1 MNNGEHGGCTVH
13 KKMDV
18 GHLGKR
24 ERILVGFAG
33 WMEEAW
39 DYLKSLKT
47 QNFSKVV
54 QLSSEE
60 SVFYGFMLMG
70 LVMAKCDAC
79 NCVK

>member
-1 MNNGEHGGCTVH
+1 
-13 KKMDV
+13 
-18 GHLGKR
+18 
-24 ERILVGFAG
+24 
-33 WMEEAW
+33 MEETW

>member
-1 MNNGEHGGCTVH
+1 
-13 KKMDV
+13 
-18 GHLGKR
+18 
-24 ERILVGFAG
+24 
-33 WMEEAW
+33 MEETW

-60 SVFYGFMLMG
+60 SVFYGFMLMD
-70 LVMAKCDAC
+70 LVMAKCDAY